1 MASILFYLLTTA
13 TILTLTVHALLFL
26 GRQLFAFT
34 RQQPRMLNRF
44 YSIETPVDTAVQT
57 PASQFPDQP
66 EFDLEPEAAVERRI
80 PNEANLSPH
89 DAWKQRQRQSKWPG
103 H

>member
-1 MASILFYLLTTA
+1 
-13 TILTLTVHALLFL
+13 
-26 GRQLFAFT
+26 
-34 RQQPRMLNRF
+34 MLNRF

-80 PNEANLSPH
+80 PNEANLSPQ

-103 H
+103 HWDYTPVLLGCRQLTRFQRDSFSNLVVP